1 MKNETL
7 VPRESP
13 PADPELQ
20 ALYEE
25 LAKAGCSIPTRTG
38 MAPWRLVHRRPKWL
52 AFLLRLFT

>member
-7 VPRESP
+7 VPRELP
-13 PADPELQ
+13 PELK

-38 MAPWRLVHRRPKWL
+38 AAPWRLVHRRPKWL